1 MEIIVNDTR
10 STKDKIRDKISEIKT
25 AVSNRANEALRW
37 TADHSGEI
45 VWALPVIVGA
55 ATGTVKLI
63 KMVRGSA
70 QDRHEDRMDKCYYD
84 PATGLHW
91 ELKRNMTNA
100 ERTEL
105 VQRKRAGEYT
115 EDILADMRI
124 LKK

>member
-45 VWALPVIVGA
+45 VQALPVVIGA

-63 KMVRGSA
+63 KLVRGSA

-84 PATGLHW
+84 PSTGLHW
-91 ELKRNMTNA
+91 ELERNMTNA

-115 EDILADMRI
+115 EDILRDMRI
-124 LKK
+124 LK